1 MTAPL
6 TVLPA
11 VLAGAAGGAFAYS
24 EHDDAE
30 KSVALAG
37 GAAAAALGGALI
49 YSEQNYYA
57 GVPLMLVGLATA
69 YLSIKKK

>member
-1 MTAPL
+1 VTAPL

-11 VLAGAAGGAFAYS
+11 VLAGAAGGALAYS

-30 KSVALAG
+30 KSIALAG

-49 YSEQNYYA
+49 WQENNLYA
-57 GVPLMLVGLATA
+57 GVPLLLVGLATA
-69 YLSIKKK
+69 YLSIKK